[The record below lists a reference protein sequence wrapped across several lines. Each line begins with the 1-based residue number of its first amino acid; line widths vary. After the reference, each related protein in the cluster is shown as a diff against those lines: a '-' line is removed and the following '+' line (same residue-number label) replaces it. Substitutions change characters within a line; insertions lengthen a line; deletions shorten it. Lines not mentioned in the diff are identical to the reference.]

1 MEYGLYGYDKNAK
14 VVNNIMRLFF
24 LFTALVFFGCGRP
37 DPNETK
43 LNLEYLDK
51 EINERSLILSK
62 DTAFA
67 AELDSIRRCVDNL
80 KFLTIDIEN
89 LSASINKSNQYFR
102 EAAKQ
107 YGVDTS
113 GFVVLYKGVPLQD
126 IVNVIKKNHLNLLNK
141 IIIVRNKNGVLMYTA
156 Q

>member
-1 MEYGLYGYDKNAK
+1 
-14 VVNNIMRLFF
+14 MRLFF
-24 LFTALVFFGCGRP
+24 LFIPLVFLSCGRP

-43 LNLEYLDK
+43 LNIEHLDK
-51 EINERSLILSK
+51 EINERVLILSK

-67 AELDSIRRCVDNL
+67 GELDGIRKKVDNL

-89 LSASINKSNQYFR
+89 LSASINKSNQYFG
-102 EAAKQ
+102 EAAKK

-126 IVNVIKKNHLNLLNK
+126 IVNIIKKNHLNLLNK
-141 IIIVRNKNGVLMYTA
+141 IIIIRNKNGSLMYTA

>member
-1 MEYGLYGYDKNAK
+1 
-14 VVNNIMRLFF
+14 MRLFF
-24 LFTALVFFGCGRP
+24 LFSVVVFLGCGRP

-51 EINERSLILSK
+51 EITDRALILSK
-62 DTAFA
+62 DTAFSN
-67 AELDSIRRCVDNL
+67 ELDSIRKSVDNL

-89 LSASINKSNQYFR
+89 LSASINRSNQYFIA
-102 EAAKQ
+102 AAKK

-126 IVNVIKKNHLNLLNK
+126 IVNIIKKNHLNLLNK
-141 IIIVRNKNGVLMYTA
+141 IIIVRNKNGSLMYTA